1 MMVLKKKEV
10 IAAALVVLI
19 GVAGYLN
26 WSYQDTIRVSDGGSY
41 IEDAKKLGEAEYVSG
56 DKKDVADTESPEN
69 VQSEKQGT
77 EKKET
82 EKKETEK
89 KADAKTE
96 ETAASAEYFTEAKM
110 AKDNSRSKA
119 LEILNQTATNE
130 SFEGDVR
137 KQAQNKIVSIAENT
151 EKETIIENVAKAKGY
166 KDISV
171 YIDGESVEI
180 IVKKNN
186 FSSEDVKTIKEIVT
200 SELDT
205 SAKNIKIIEAK

>member
-10 IAAALVVLI
+10 VAAALVALI

-26 WSYQDTIRVSDGGSY
+26 WSYQDTVRVTDGQSY
-41 IEDAKKLGEAEYVSG
+41 LEEVKKLGEAEFV
-56 DKKDVADTESPEN
+56 N
-69 VQSEKQGT
+69 SEKDDIVDE
-77 EKKET
+77 EKPE
-82 EKKETEK
+82 
-89 KADAKTE
+89 DKTE
-96 ETAASAEYFTEAKM
+96 ETVAPTTEYFTEAKLS
-110 AKDNSRSKA
+110 KDNSRSKA
-119 LEILNQTATNE
+119 LEILNQTAVNE
-130 SFEGDVR
+130 SFDSEVR
-137 KQAQNKIVSIAENT
+137 KQAQNKIISIADAT
-151 EKETIIENVAKAKGY
+151 EKEVIIENVAKAKGY

>member
-10 IAAALVVLI
+10 VAAALVVLI

-26 WSYQDTIRVSDGGSY
+26 WSYQDTIRVTDGGSY
-41 IEDAKKLGEAEYVSG
+41 LEEVKKLGEAEFVS
-56 DKKDVADTESPEN
+56 
-69 VQSEKQGT
+69 SEKADVEDVSAE
-77 EKKET
+77 EKSAET
-82 EKKETEK
+82 LAVET
-89 KADAKTE
+89 
-96 ETAASAEYFTEAKM
+96 EYFTEAKM
-110 AKDNSRSKA
+110 SKDNSRSKA
-119 LEILNQTATNE
+119 LEILNQTAVNE
-130 SFEGDVR
+130 SFDSEVR
-137 KQAQNKIVSIAENT
+137 RQAQNKIISIAEST

-180 IVKKNN
+180 IVKKSN

>member
-10 IAAALVVLI
+10 VAAALVVLI

-26 WSYQDTIRVSDGGSY
+26 WSYQDTIRVTDGGSY
-41 IEDAKKLGEAEYVSG
+41 IEDAKKLGEAEYVTS
-56 DKKDVADTESPEN
+56 DKKDVTDAEE
-69 VQSEKQGT
+69 QSEAQP
-77 EKKET
+77 E
-82 EKKETEK
+82 
-89 KADAKTE
+89 AKTE
-96 ETAASAEYFTEAKM
+96 GSAEETSAGTTEYFTEAKM
-110 AKDNSRSKA
+110 SKDNSRSKA

-130 SFEGDVR
+130 SFESDVR

>member
-1 MMVLKKKEV
+1 MMVLKKKEI

-26 WSYQDTIRVSDGGSY
+26 WSYQDTVRVTDGESY
-41 IEDAKKLGEAEYVSG
+41 IEEVKKLGEAEYV
-56 DKKDVADTESPEN
+56 T
-69 VQSEKQGT
+69 SEKTDVT
-77 EKKET
+77 EPD
-82 EKKETEK
+82 
-89 KADAKTE
+89 KAENGGDKTE
-96 ETAASAEYFTEAKM
+96 ETVAMEGNYFTEAKLS
-110 AKDNSRSKA
+110 KDNSRSKA
-119 LEILNQTATNE
+119 LEILNQTAVNE
-130 SFEGDVR
+130 SFDSDVR

-151 EKETIIENVAKAKGY
+151 EKEAIIENVAKAKGY

-180 IVKKNN
+180 IVKKSN

>member
-69 VQSEKQGT
+69 AQSEKQG
-77 EKKET
+77 T

>member
-10 IAAALVVLI
+10 VAAALVVLI

-26 WSYQDTIRVSDGGSY
+26 WSYQDTIRVTDGGSY
-41 IEDAKKLGEAEYVSG
+41 LEEVKKLGEAEFVS
-56 DKKDVADTESPEN
+56 
-69 VQSEKQGT
+69 SEKEDVEDEPEEKST
-77 EKKET
+77 ETIAT
-82 EKKETEK
+82 E
-89 KADAKTE
+89 
-96 ETAASAEYFTEAKM
+96 AEYFTEAKM
-110 AKDNSRSKA
+110 SKDNSRSKA
-119 LEILNQTATNE
+119 LEILNQTAVNE
-130 SFEGDVR
+130 SFDSEVR
-137 KQAQNKIVSIAENT
+137 RQAQNKIISIAEST

-180 IVKKNN
+180 IVKKSN

>member
-1 MMVLKKKEV
+1 MMVLKKKEI

-26 WSYQDTIRVSDGGSY
+26 WSYQDTIRVTDGGSY
-41 IEDAKKLGEAEYVSG
+41 IEDAKKLGEAEYVSS
-56 DKKDVADTESPEN
+56 DKKDVADTDG
-69 VQSEKQGT
+69 Q
-77 EKKET
+77 KET
-82 EKKETEK
+82 QADDK
-89 KADAKTE
+89 KAQTDKNEAQAE
-96 ETAASAEYFTEAKM
+96 ETAASGEYFTEAKM

>member
-26 WSYQDTIRVSDGGSY
+26 WSYQDTIRVSDGESY
-41 IEDAKKLGEAEYVSG
+41 LEEAKKLGEAEFVS
-56 DKKDVADTESPEN
+56 SP
-69 VQSEKQGT
+69 QSEVT
-77 EKKET
+77 
-82 EKKETEK
+82 
-89 KADAKTE
+89 DV
-96 ETAASAEYFTEAKM
+96 SAPVLEEYFSEAKLS
-110 AKDNSRSKA
+110 KDNSRSRA

-130 SFEGDVR
+130 SFDGDIR
-137 KQAQNKIVSIAENT
+137 RQAQDKIVSIAENT
-151 EKETIIENVAKAKGY
+151 EKETIIENLAKAKGY
-166 KDISV
+166 KNISV

-180 IVKKNN
+180 IVKKDN
-186 FSSEDVKTIKEIVT
+186 FSSDDAKTIKEIVT